1 MRELQDLRWEQP
13 SGGRTGQGGKTRYV
27 HLPKGYAS
35 NVRWYLKRKV
45 ERGELQSPEDYFLR
59 SERSRKYA
67 PSGLYKRWKKYVPNH
82 RLHDAGHMAATVLY
96 EATNSER
103 LV

>member
-82 RLHDAGHMAATVLY
+82 RLHDAGHTAATVLY
-96 EATNSER
+96 EATNSVR